1 MTYPPAP
8 APRLALHCQS
18 ATAAQSSALR
28 IPAYAPW
35 KGMTT
40 VRKLRLLRFIDW
52 SSPWDGPAET
62 TT

>member
-8 APRLALHCQS
+8 FPK
-18 ATAAQSSALR
+18 
-28 IPAYAPW
+28 

-40 VRKLRLLRFIDW
+40 VRKLRLLRFDW
-52 SSPWDGPAET
+52 SSPWGGPTET